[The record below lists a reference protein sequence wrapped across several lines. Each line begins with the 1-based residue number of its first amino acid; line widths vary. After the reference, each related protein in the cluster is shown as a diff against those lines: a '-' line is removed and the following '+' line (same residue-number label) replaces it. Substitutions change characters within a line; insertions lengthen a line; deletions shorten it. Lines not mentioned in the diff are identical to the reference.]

1 MVVNDMSIR
10 IGKFGTLLRFG
21 VILEELLLMMI
32 KKMKKV
38 LSGHRH
44 VATLARHNL
53 VGRVHSHRPILRLF
67 P

>member
-1 MVVNDMSIR
+1 MVVSGMSIH
-10 IGKFGTLLRFG
+10 IGKFGTLLQFG

-44 VATLARHNL
+44 VVILARHNL
-53 VGRVHSHRPILRLF
+53 VNRVHSHRPI
-67 P
+67 